1 MVSAN
6 YISGAIGGGCAAD
19 YVDEQEDAA
28 AAALKTR
35 FYFRKVVP
43 PGAVNYVGI
52 QVSPG
57 LLATNVPASSKIMYG
72 ISIAGKVVDLT
83 SPGQT
88 PEAFSVC
95 VSVAAGGVELCAAVA
110 QVRDD
115 LFRIVS
121 TTSSVATVLLN
132 SSSTAIRI
140 FSGVLTVEPLTNTA
154 AATKIV

>member
-6 YISGAIGGGCAAD
+6 YIGAFAAGCAAD

-28 AAALKTR
+28 AAILKTR

-43 PGAVNYVGI
+43 PGAVNFVGV

-57 LLATNVPASSKIMYG
+57 ILATNVPAASKIMYG
-72 ISIAGKVVDLT
+72 VSLAGKVVDLT

-95 VSVAAGGVELCAAVA
+95 VTVAAGGVELCAAVA
-110 QVRDD
+110 QIRHD

-140 FSGVLTVEPLTNTA
+140 FSGTLTVEPLTTTA
-154 AATKIV
+154 AGTKIV